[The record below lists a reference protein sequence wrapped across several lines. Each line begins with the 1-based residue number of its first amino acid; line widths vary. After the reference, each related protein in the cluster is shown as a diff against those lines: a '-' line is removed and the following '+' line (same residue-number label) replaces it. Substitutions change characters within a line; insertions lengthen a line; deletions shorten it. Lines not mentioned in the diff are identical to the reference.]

1 MSCSTFDSHLAPR
14 SGQSVAI
21 TGGVYSDPS
30 SGSAKFHSIA
40 ASVPTQGYPTRALPA
55 GFQDTWCSAAEY
67 VHTERVG
74 NDHTGNSHT
83 HADESA
89 GRMELAGGWHER
101 ILIVEDDI
109 ALQRALAVTLA
120 GLGYSVQTAVN
131 GREALRAWQMAAPEQ
146 RPQLLLTGVE
156 RPAPDGAEL
165 LRLVR
170 ADDPGLPIIVM
181 TNFSSGA
188 ALIHALRLHADDFL
202 GKPVE
207 IAELKTSLDR
217 ALSARRQRIA
227 YEAERTRA
235 ACLQA
240 VLETATAVNH
250 EINNP
255 LAAISASAQLMR
267 RHLSSGA
274 ERQLP
279 DATNSEPACETASLT
294 TCSRGTENPN
304 ADTASLNR
312 LLDVIIEQ
320 CERIADFNRKLTGIV
335 NPVTCSSGGQ
345 RMLDVEHSR

>member
-1 MSCSTFDSHLAPR
+1 MYC
-14 SGQSVAI
+14 
-21 TGGVYSDPS
+21 DPS
-30 SGSAKFHSIA
+30 CDSTKFQPAIAPASDQEYHARSLNLCGGAEEAALDSA
-40 ASVPTQGYPTRALPA
+40 RA
-55 GFQDTWCSAAEY
+55 GDSARRAE
-67 VHTERVG
+67 
-74 NDHTGNSHT
+74 
-83 HADESA
+83 HAE
-89 GRMELAGGWHER
+89 GWHER
-101 ILIVEDDI
+101 ILIVEDDT
-109 ALQRALAVTLA
+109 ALRRALAVTLV
-120 GLGYSVQTAVN
+120 GLGYNVQTAAN
-131 GREALRAWQMAAPEQ
+131 GREAWRAWQTAAPEQ

-156 RPAPDGAEL
+156 MPAPDGAEL

-170 ADDPGLPIIVM
+170 ADDPGLPVIVM

-207 IAELKTSLDR
+207 ITELKTALDR

-267 RHLSSGA
+267 RHLKSNNGA
-274 ERQLP
+274 ERQPPTADLAQPAPDAAGPGEKTP
-279 DATNSEPACETASLT
+279 DATNSEPFRETASLT
-294 TCSRGTENPN
+294 TCSRGAENPD